1 MHCRWRWIAS
11 TRTINQSLIVTNAGV
26 SGKKSEHTYVE
37 RNGPERLG
45 FRHVRLKPTGARF
58 VHRSGKY
65 QFAIGKS

>member
-1 MHCRWRWIAS
+1 MLARLEKR
-11 TRTINQSLIVTNAGV
+11 N
-26 SGKKSEHTYVE
+26 SEHTYVE